1 MNRAIKVRDL
11 NKKIKGK
18 QVLKNINFD
27 IYEGEIVGLVGPN
40 GAGKSTLLKIMTGL
54 YSIESGDIYYF
65 DYNMKYDFEKC
76 MAIIGTLIE
85 SPDLYKNLTG
95 KENLELFK
103 SMFKGIDEN
112 TIKEIVNIV
121 EMEKYLGKKFK
132 TYSLGMK
139 ERLGIANALINKPR
153 ILILDEPTNGLDP
166 IGIKKI
172 MDILSNMKDT
182 TIIISSHLLSEIEYL
197 CDKIIFINNGEVVKI
212 KQIDKT
218 VKKKN
223 IKIEVDDYSK
233 AKIILNKYCI
243 NDELEFYETDEM
255 ISRMNKEL
263 IFNNINVY
271 RIYESENSL
280 EKEFFDMVN
289 NDKTNK

>member
-1 MNRAIKVRDL
+1 MNRVIKVRNL

-18 QVLKNINFD
+18 QVLKNISFD

-54 YSIESGDIYYF
+54 YSIDSGDIFYF

-76 MAIIGTLIE
+76 MASIGTLIE
-85 SPDLYKNLTG
+85 SPELYKNLSG
-95 KENLELFK
+95 KDNLELFK
-103 SMFKGIDEN
+103 SMFKGIDED
-112 TIKEIVNIV
+112 TITEIVQIV

-139 ERLGIANALINKPR
+139 ERLAIANALINKPR

-172 MDILSNMKDT
+172 MDILLNMKDT
-182 TIIISSHLLSEIEYL
+182 TIVISSHLLSEIEHL
-197 CDKIIFINNGEVVKI
+197 CDKIIFINNGEVINI

-218 VKKKN
+218 IKKKN
-223 IKIEVDDYSK
+223 VMFEVDDYSK
-233 AKIILNKYCI
+233 AKILLNDYCI
-243 NDELEFYETDEM
+243 NDNLEFYETDEM
-255 ISRMNKEL
+255 ISRINKEL

-271 RIYESENSL
+271 RIYESENTL
-280 EKEFFDMVN
+280 EKEFFNMVN
-289 NDKTNK
+289 NGKTNK

>member
-54 YSIESGDIYYF
+54 YSIESGVIYYF

-182 TIIISSHLLSEIEYL
+182 TIIISSHLLSEIECL

-271 RIYESENSL
+271 RIYENENSL

>member
-40 GAGKSTLLKIMTGL
+40 GAGKSTLLKLMTGL
-54 YSIESGDIYYF
+54 YSIDSGDIYYF

-103 SMFKGIDEN
+103 SMFKGVDEN

-218 VKKKN
+218 IKKKN

-233 AKIILNKYCI
+233 AKIIYNKYCI
-243 NDELEFYETDEM
+243 DDELEFYETDEM

-271 RIYESENSL
+271 RIYESKNSL

-289 NDKTNK
+289 DDKTNK